1 MDDTLDR
8 KSVVQGTRI
17 RALVPLLEDDVV
29 IPVVDDTH
37 GALNVHN
44 LLDVLLDRL
53 VLVPVDDN
61 GTVVNDLLN
70 VVDYAVN
77 KSDRIDARRWRIAPA
92 VDIRLGRCIVV
103 L

>member
-1 MDDTLDR
+1 MDDTLKVIVLDR
-8 KSVVQGTRI
+8 DPRI
-17 RALVPLLEDDVV
+17 RALVPLLQGDVV